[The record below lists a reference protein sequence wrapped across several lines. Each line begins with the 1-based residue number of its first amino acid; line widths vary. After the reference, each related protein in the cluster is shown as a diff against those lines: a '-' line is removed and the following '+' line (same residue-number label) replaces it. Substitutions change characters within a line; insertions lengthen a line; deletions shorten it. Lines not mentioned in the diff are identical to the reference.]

1 MFRRLFCQRTL
12 RDEELKTV
20 LQMYKVDPP
29 DSEATK
35 ADDDDDECLYPPPPG
50 SFTVE

>member
-29 DSEATK
+29 ESEATE
-35 ADDDDDECLYPPPPG
+35 ADDECLYPPPPG